1 MNENECYNAN
11 LMPLS
16 NDKGLKKAQE
26 KIINGE
32 ELSTKEKLI
41 LGRDH
46 PVKRIDNYFLKPNCV
61 YRVVS
66 KEHYNQYLKWGYIYG
81 NDENDE
87 YIEYEKDG
95 QIYNNNRGVDWY
107 LGGASLR
114 YGNRGEVI
122 IECPALKQYF
132 TPAFDN
138 GCHLSFDP
146 SVRHMKSSGFKNP
159 VPVSIIKVIKY
170 ENDIVSIVFENV
182 LKFLKH

>member
-1 MNENECYNAN
+1 MKENEYYNSN

-16 NDKGLKKAQE
+16 MDRNLRIAQE

-32 ELSTKEKLI
+32 KISLKEKIL

-46 PVKRIDNYFLKPNCV
+46 PVKIIGNYLLKPNCV
-61 YRVVS
+61 YRAIS
-66 KEHYNQYLKWGYIYG
+66 KELYNKYLEYGYIYG

-87 YIEYEKDG
+87 YIEYEKNG

-107 LGGASLR
+107 LGGVSLR
-114 YGNRGEVI
+114 YGEVI

-132 TPAFDN
+132 TPAYDN

-146 SVRHMKSSGFKNP
+146 TVRHMKSSGFKNP
-159 VPVSIIKVIKY
+159 VPVSMIKVIKY
-170 ENDIVSIVFENV
+170 ENNIIEEE
-182 LKFLKH
+182 KMHR